1 MGAVGYLKNFG
12 LSTNVPRI
20 ETHMSLEFL
29 GMQV

>member
-20 ETHMSLEFL
+20 DMSLEFL